1 MNKYKVEFIECKRSG
16 RNRTADH
23 ELLNKEVLIRD
34 YLRGKIIFR
43 GTVIQFD
50 DWHTF
55 KIKGKYQDTI
65 IEADKREIELYNP
78 NVVKCTL
85 DEEERLDRALN
96 KLREHSKNWEFLK
109 AQNVKVYLDRVGY
122 KRK

>member
-1 MNKYKVEFIECKRSG
+1 EF
-16 RNRTADH
+16 
-23 ELLNKEVLIRD
+23 LNKEVLVRD
-34 YLRGKIIFR
+34 YRRGKIIFR
-43 GTVIQFD
+43 GIVTQFD
-50 DWHTF
+50 DWYTL

-65 IEADKREIELYNP
+65 IEANEKRVELYNP
-78 NVVKCTL
+78 NIVKCTL

-109 AQNVKVYLDRVGY
+109 AQNIKVYLDRIGY